1 MEHKSAKNDQKC
13 DQDQW
18 EKKSKGVQMVDNGNK
33 DEGEVVTNTE
43 EEDKSDAAVSK
54 DGVKKG
60 TKESSNSGGMFSF
73 WRAKIASAT
82 EEKEEK
88 KMEKERKKSD
98 DKCASLDS
106 KLKSY
111 TEDETDSDND
121 VKGKFKCVVRSNS
134 STIYVANDPDG
145 NDDKDTAQKA
155 KDKDEEQEEA
165 NVDIEEDENKTDH
178 EQGKSKDKP
187 AEESSEQT
195 EGKDAIKS
203 IKQ

>member
-1 MEHKSAKNDQKC
+1 
-13 DQDQW
+13 
-18 EKKSKGVQMVDNGNK
+18 
-33 DEGEVVTNTE
+33 
-43 EEDKSDAAVSK
+43 
-54 DGVKKG
+54 
-60 TKESSNSGGMFSF
+60 MFSF

-82 EEKEEK
+82 KEKEEK
-88 KMEKERKKSD
+88 KLEKVRKKSD
-98 DKCASLDS
+98 DKRASLDS

-111 TEDETDSDND
+111 TEDETDSDNG
-121 VKGKFKCVVRSNS
+121 VKGKFKCVVRSTS

-195 EGKDAIKS
+195 EGKDEIKS